1 MTKYK
6 RQLKKMSFI
15 LRWFDYLLARMAL
28 HTKAFIRNSSEDR
41 KNVIDRMK
49 FITDHL
55 QSIEREQGTVRKQL
69 QLHLQ
74 KMTDKAVNA
83 LSTYLKSP
91 KVMQQ
96 FCSWTLVVVPRTK
109 ESWEITQNYIQK
121 ALMRR
126 LREKIEEWEEKNHV
140 FSDAR
145 ASLIQYF
152 QERFRYVEGQLRML
166 EGSVLAGGV
175 ARSASGPLAS
185 DDFSVAEKVIIRVT
199 SPIWLVGVPVLGA
212 IAVKG
217 KLQNWNKTRQY
228 NNDKC
233 TFMSKASQEFLNEV
247 AEEQHLK
254 LFVMEQLR
262 EAQVCLKQV
271 LDRISQLIEEDK
283 MLCQQLSNENR
294 SKKEVEDLYT
304 PLLEKSVQ
312 IRGEMALFGIKE
324 VRTMDISC
332 DDLEW
337 QDDAPLGSGAFA
349 SVYRGKLRIRG
360 KDKPVDVA
368 VKVWNDKL
376 DEVTASGFISETE
389 ILRLVYY
396 FRNREML
403 YCFMKKKPI
412 S

>member
-1 MTKYK
+1 
-6 RQLKKMSFI
+6 MSFI

-49 FITDHL
+49 FITDRL

-145 ASLIQYF
+145 ASLIQHF
-152 QERFRYVEGQLRML
+152 QERFSYVEGQLRVL
-166 EGSVLAGGV
+166 EGSVLAGD
-175 ARSASGPLAS
+175 AASSASNLLVL
-185 DDFSVAEKVIIRVT
+185 DDFSVAEKVGIGVA
-199 SPIWLVGVPVLGA
+199 SPISVPVSLVVLVVGVPLVGA
-212 IAVKG
+212 IALKE
-217 KLQNWNKTRQY
+217 KIENWNKTRQY
-228 NNDKC
+228 NKDRC
-233 TFMSKASQEFLNEV
+233 AFMAKASQEYLNES

-254 LFVMEQLR
+254 SFVMEQLK

-271 LDRISQLIEEDK
+271 LDRIPQLIEEDK